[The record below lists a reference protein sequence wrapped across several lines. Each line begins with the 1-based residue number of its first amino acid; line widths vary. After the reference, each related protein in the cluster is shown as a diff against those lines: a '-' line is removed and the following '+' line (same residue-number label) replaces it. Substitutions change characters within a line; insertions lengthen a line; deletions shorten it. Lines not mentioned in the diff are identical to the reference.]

1 MLRESATGLDGD
13 GDPAP
18 EPLVARRA
26 SCSTPAASN
35 LGTAVLLGP
44 PGTGKSDLAL
54 RLIDGGA
61 RLVSD
66 DRLAVERKGDV
77 LIGRAIDSIAGLIEV
92 RGLGIMRIGHCA
104 SSRLGLV
111 VALGGAAP
119 PRLPER
125 MTYELLG
132 VALPYLELDPVPPP
146 PAPRS
151 GWRSRRSGSSEPA
164 HGSDR
169 PGDRNVRRWPD
180 HGAQGVGGSGF
191 RGCRQSAG
199 HTARQL
205 GAAGRPAGSRPR
217 HRHRLPDARL
227 QPQPICSSR
236 SPPSGAGWRPTRSS
250 CSGLRG

>member
-1 MLRESATGLDGD
+1 MLRESATCLDGD
-13 GDPAP
+13 GDPAAEAADGAP
-18 EPLVARRA
+18 RVVLHA
-26 SCSTPAASN
+26 SCVEL
-35 LGTAVLLGP
+35 LGTGVVLLGP

-111 VALGGAAP
+111 VALGGAASP

-132 VALPYLELDPVPPP
+132 VALPYLDLDPRTPS
-146 PAPRS
+146 AC
-151 GWRSRRSGSSEPA
+151 A
-164 HGSDR
+164 K
-169 PGDRNVRRWPD
+169 VRLALT
-180 HGAQGVGGSGF
+180 AQRV
-191 RGCRQSAG
+191 A
-199 HTARQL
+199 
-205 GAAGRPAGSRPR
+205 
-217 HRHRLPDARL
+217 
-227 QPQPICSSR
+227 
-236 SPPSGAGWRPTRSS
+236 
-250 CSGLRG
+250 